1 MAERREH
8 DPRLDGKKKVVS
20 FGWTEA
26 LIADLEREM
35 VLERRNN
42 KSAFSAELVA
52 WALDQLREEREKAAR
67 AKK

>member
-20 FGWTEA
+20 FGWTQA
-26 LIADLEREM
+26 LIDDLEREM
-35 VLERRNN
+35 AIERREN

-52 WALDQLREEREKAAR
+52 WALDQLRDERER
-67 AKK
+67 AKAKK